1 MDYNLDLMGQY
12 HVSLLGTVIIIII
25 IKRLVVLIT
34 TKTNEDYSQVMCN
47 IRTRLSMDIMRSV
60 LVAVRGV
67 CVGRQRRHGP
77 PLYPMFPL
85 T

>member
-25 IKRLVVLIT
+25 IKRLAVLIT
-34 TKTNEDYSQVMCN
+34 TKTNEDYNQVMCK
-47 IRTRLSMDIMRSV
+47 IRTRLSMDIMRGV
-60 LVAVRGV
+60 LVAVY
-67 CVGRQRRHGP
+67 VGRQKRHGP